1 MTTPQ
6 FDTLTALRNLEA
18 SGVDS
23 GHAEAIVGVI
33 AQGGKHTVTKGD
45 LTASVAELKAGF
57 AELKAGF
64 AELKAGFA
72 ELKAGFAELKASFAE
87 LKTGIADLKAD
98 FYRAQWIQGAAIVA
112 IILAAR
118 LF

>member
-1 MTTPQ
+1 MTTAQ
-6 FDTLTALRNLEA
+6 FDTLAGLRNLEA

-33 AQGGKHTVTKGD
+33 AQGGRHTVTKGD
-45 LTASVAELKAGF
+45 LTASVAELKAS
-57 AELKAGF
+57 
-64 AELKAGFA
+64 
-72 ELKAGFAELKASFAE
+72 FAELKASFAE

>member
-18 SGVDS
+18 SGVDT

-45 LTASVAELKAGF
+45 LTAGVAELKASF
-57 AELKAGF
+57 AELKAG
-64 AELKAGFA
+64 
-72 ELKAGFAELKASFAE
+72 FAE
-87 LKTGIADLKAD
+87 LKTGIADLKAN

>member
-1 MTTPQ
+1 MTTLQ
-6 FDTLTALRNLEA
+6 FDTLAALRNLEA

-57 AELKAGF
+57 AELK
-64 AELKAGFA
+64 
-72 ELKAGFAELKASFAE
+72 
-87 LKTGIADLKAD
+87 TGIADLKAD
-98 FYRAQWIQGAAIVA
+98 FHRAQWIQGTAIVA

-118 LF
+118 LFSPG

>member
-18 SGVDS
+18 SGVDT

-45 LTASVAELKAGF
+45 LTVGVAELKASF
-57 AELKAGF
+57 AELKAG
-64 AELKAGFA
+64 
-72 ELKAGFAELKASFAE
+72 FAE
-87 LKTGIADLKAD
+87 LKTGIADLKAN